1 MQKKKILF
9 IYYKLFKAGGIAKVM
24 TNLAN
29 ELVKQGYEVEIL
41 LMTSNVE
48 TFYSLDENIK
58 IHTVDMF
65 SHWAWGICEF
75 NMKHFRFIPKIQ
87 NINSYISHI
96 GVYLLLKNWLQ
107 KNHGNY
113 DTIISCWYKI
123 SSFLGTF
130 KAVAPKTIAWEHT
143 DYNVGGWLYNKKLR
157 KFYKNLN
164 GVICI
169 NTPSVKYY
177 KYFNRTLFIPNIIGE
192 PFESKSFMPSIG
204 KENIISF
211 IGRLDKDKNVSELLE
226 IISETKIPDNWKLQI
241 IGDGIEKTKLEKFVR
256 NKNLTN
262 IVCFT
267 GTKTTDKISKLLNK
281 SKILVST
288 SLREGLPT
296 VLIES
301 IFCSNV
307 LIAYDCD
314 YGPSDIINENN
325 GFLIPLG
332 DKQMFREKLE
342 YLMMNE
348 NIYNDLNK
356 SSYKESQKWKKDKI
370 LEKWIEIL

>member
-9 IYYKLFKAGGIAKVM
+9 IYYKLFKAGGVAKVM
-24 TNLAN
+24 SNLAN

-107 KNHGNY
+107 KNHQNY
-113 DTIISCWYKI
+113 DTIISCWYKLSKII
-123 SSFLGTF
+123 SFF
-130 KAVAPKTIAWEHT
+130 NKIRNKTIAWEHISHT
-143 DYNVGGWLYNKKLR
+143 SHGAFRGKLL
-157 KFYKNLN
+157 KNQ
-164 GVICI
+164 
-169 NTPSVKYY
+169 Y
-177 KYFNRTLFIPNIIGE
+177 KYVNAVVYTNKAGEIFNKSINSKTITIYNMMDDYCENKEFIPTEN
-192 PFESKSFMPSIG
+192 KD
-204 KENIISF
+204 NIIS
-211 IGRLDKDKNVSELLE
+211 IIARLDPKKNISEFLD
-226 IISETKIPDNWKLQI
+226 IIKETKIPDNWSVKI
-241 IGDGIEKTKLEKFVR
+241 MGDGYLKHKLLEKA
-256 NKNLTN
+256 KKEN
-262 IVCFT
+262 IKVEFL
-267 GTKTTDKISKLLNK
+267 GIGNIAAVYELINK
-281 SKILVST
+281 SKINCLTST
-288 SLREGLPT
+288 TEALPT
-296 VLIES
+296 ILIQAM
-301 IFCSNV
+301 FCSNV
-307 LIAYDCD
+307 LIAYDCN

-348 NIYNDLNK
+348 NIYNNLNK

-370 LEKWIEIL
+370 LEKWIEII